1 MVKSLKA
8 KKAHTFLLEVSKKN
22 GHDSFHEFLITT
34 DIISIK
40 ERADESLSLKSFLIK
55 TIIGQQV
62 SVKAAQSIWLRIQ
75 TTLCKNSNISLD
87 LLREQGL
94 SKPKASYILG
104 IIQDK
109 KIKSLDKTDLKKLS
123 NDQLSDLFL
132 NIRGIG
138 PWTLGIIKMFYIQ
151 DSNVFLEGDLGIKKA
166 VTNFFNSTTYRGEDY
181 SPFRTYLC
189 LYLWSS
195 LKN

>member
-8 KKAHTFLLEVSKKN
+8 KKAHTFLLEVSKKS

-40 ERADESLSLKSFLIK
+40 ERTDESLSLKSFLIK

-62 SVKAAQSIWLRIQ
+62 SVKAAQSIWLKVQ

-109 KIKSLDKTDLKKLS
+109 KLS
-123 NDQLSDLFL
+123 H
-132 NIRGIG
+132 
-138 PWTLGIIKMFYIQ
+138 
-151 DSNVFLEGDLGIKKA
+151 
-166 VTNFFNSTTYRGEDY
+166 
-181 SPFRTYLC
+181 
-189 LYLWSS
+189 
-195 LKN
+195 